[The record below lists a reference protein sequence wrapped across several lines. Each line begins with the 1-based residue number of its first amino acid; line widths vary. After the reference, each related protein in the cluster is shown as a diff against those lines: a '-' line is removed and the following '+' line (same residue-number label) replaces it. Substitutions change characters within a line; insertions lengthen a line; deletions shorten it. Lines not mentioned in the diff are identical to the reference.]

1 MAHDPAQR
9 ATMVPPLLQPLLD
22 ALSDTSVAFAC
33 YGPDRRYL
41 MISQAL
47 AELNNVPAPE
57 HIGRLPSEVL
67 GSELGGQIE
76 AAAGRVLSDGKP
88 YREPEQRLPRGDWA
102 SAVRYLDST
111 WTPVR
116 GSGGEVL
123 GVLAVVNDVT
133 DRHRIADLLGSTQW
147 RIGKLQTVARELAGA
162 LTISEVRAAVAKL
175 GQVTGSSHVDLRLL
189 DPVGRS
195 PWPSPMR
202 PARNL
207 DADEAT
213 LHRPSRPS
221 AQVRPARNL
230 DADEATLHRLG
241 GPSAQVGPARHPD
254 PDPNPDPDEATLR
267 PLDRPSAQ
275 MVPPQRS
282 LGPRT
287 PAEEDRWEWR
297 TLAWPALLA
306 AAVRDGQ
313 PCYLSDRASLR
324 ARYPEAV
331 EWPASTSPGPGEQAW
346 AVLPLSTA
354 VGPVGG
360 LYLVYDG
367 PRGFDE
373 DDRAYL
379 QALAGQCTMAV
390 ARARMHEREHRQVV
404 SLQEA
409 ILPKRLPQLEGVD
422 AAFRYIPGSL
432 DTEVGG
438 DWYDL
443 FGFPDGRIGLVVG
456 DVIGKGITAAAGMG
470 RVRAALR
477 ALAFTDPAPHAV
489 LTGLDRLFDATENAE
504 SLTTVVYAVLDPVTR
519 TLSISD
525 AGHLPLLV
533 RQADGRTAYLETE
546 DDEAA
551 TPLGL
556 SETRYEHEVALRAG
570 DVVIGFSDGLVETRD
585 ASITDGLERL
595 RVAAEHGPDGDLDV
609 LLDHLVDEMLRDQEQ
624 DDDVTLLAVRIG
636 G

>member
-1 MAHDPAQR
+1 MVAHDPAR
-9 ATMVPPLLQPLLD
+9 AAAAVAPLLRPLLD
-22 ALSDTSVAFAC
+22 ALAADASVAFAC
-33 YGPDRRYL
+33 YAPDGRYL
-41 MISQAL
+41 MVSRAL
-47 AELNNVPAPE
+47 AELNELPAQE
-57 HIGRLPSEVL
+57 HVGRLPSEVL
-67 GSELGGQIE
+67 GPELGAQIE
-76 AAAGRVLSDGKP
+76 AAAARVLADGKP
-88 YREPEQRLPRGDWA
+88 YREPEQRLRRGDWPGA
-102 SAVRYLDST
+102 LRYLDST
-111 WTPVR
+111 WTAVR
-116 GSGGEVL
+116 GEGGEIL
-123 GVLAVVNDVT
+123 GVLAVVHDLT

-175 GQVTGSSHVDLRLL
+175 GQVTGSTHVDLRLL

-195 PWPSPMR
+195 PWPSP
-202 PARNL
+202 L
-207 DADEAT
+207 
-213 LHRPSRPS
+213 
-221 AQVRPARNL
+221 
-230 DADEATLHRLG
+230 
-241 GPSAQVGPARHPD
+241 
-254 PDPNPDPDEATLR
+254 
-267 PLDRPSAQ
+267 
-275 MVPPQRS
+275 VPPQRAA
-282 LGPRT
+282 GART
-287 PAEEDRWEWR
+287 SAEEDRWEWR
-297 TLAWPALLA
+297 TLSWPALLA

-313 PCYLSDRASLR
+313 PCYLPDRAALA
-324 ARYPEAV
+324 ARYPEA
-331 EWPASTSPGPGEQAW
+331 ERWPEATAPAPGEQAW

-360 LYLVYDG
+360 LYLVYDA

-409 ILPKRLPQLEGVD
+409 ILPQRLPRLDGVD

-443 FGFPDGRIGLVVG
+443 FGFSDGRIGLVVG

-477 ALAFTDPAPHAV
+477 ALAFTDPSPRAV

-504 SLTTVVYAVLDPVTR
+504 SLTTVVYAVLDPPR
-519 TLSISD
+519 RALRISD

-533 RQADGRTAYLETE
+533 RRADGRAEFLETE
-546 DDEAA
+546 EMEAA

-556 SETRYEHEVALRAG
+556 SEERDEHEVLLEAG

-585 ASITDGLERL
+585 AAITVGLERL
-595 RVAAEHGPDGDLDV
+595 RAAAEDFPAADLDA
-609 LLDHLVDEMLRDQEQ
+609 LLDHLVDVMLRDQEQ

>member
-1 MAHDPAQR
+1 MDSGGRRQVADDAAR
-9 ATMVPPLLQPLLD
+9 RTAVAPPLLQPLLE
-22 ALSDTSVAFAC
+22 ALSDSSLAFAC
-33 YGPDRRYL
+33 YGTDRRYL
-41 MISQAL
+41 TISQML
-47 AELNNVPAPE
+47 ADLNGLPPE
-57 HIGRLPSEVL
+57 AHLGMLPSEVL
-67 GSELGGQIE
+67 GPELGGQIE
-76 AAAGRVLSDGKP
+76 AAAARVLADGKP
-88 YREPEQRLPRGDWA
+88 YREPEQRLSRGDW
-102 SAVRYLDST
+102 SGVRYLDSS
-111 WTPVR
+111 WTSVR
-116 GSGGEVL
+116 GAAGEVL
-123 GVLAVVNDVT
+123 AVLAVVNDVT

-195 PWPSPMR
+195 PWPSPLP
-202 PARNL
+202 PARPL
-207 DADEAT
+207 DSDEAT
-213 LHRPSRPS
+213 P
-221 AQVRPARNL
+221 
-230 DADEATLHRLG
+230 HRLG
-241 GPSAQVGPARHPD
+241 GPSAPV
-254 PDPNPDPDEATLR
+254 
-267 PLDRPSAQ
+267 
-275 MVPPQRS
+275 VPPQRS
-282 LGPRT
+282 SGPRNA
-287 PAEEDRWEWR
+287 AEEDRWEWR
-297 TLAWPALLA
+297 TLSWPALLA

-313 PCYLSDRASLR
+313 PCYLSDRGALR
-324 ARYPEAV
+324 TRYPEAA
-331 EWPASTSPGPGEQAW
+331 EWAAAGAPGPAEQAW

-360 LYLVYDG
+360 LYLAYDA
-367 PRGFDE
+367 PRGFDD

-409 ILPKRLPQLEGVD
+409 ILPKRLPQLAGVD

-443 FGFPDGRIGLVVG
+443 FEFTDGRIGMVVG

-477 ALAFTDPAPHAV
+477 ALAFTDPAPHVV

-504 SLTTVVYAVLDPVTR
+504 SLTTVVYAVLDR
-519 TLSISD
+519 RRRALSISD

-533 RQADGRTAYLETE
+533 RQADGTAAYLETE
-546 DDEAA
+546 EDEAA

-556 SETRYEHEVALRAG
+556 SEERFEHEVLLRPG

-585 ASITDGLERL
+585 AAITVGLERL
-595 RVAAEHGPDGDLDV
+595 RQAAESGPQGDLDA

>member
-1 MAHDPAQR
+1 VR
-9 ATMVPPLLQPLLD
+9 
-22 ALSDTSVAFAC
+22 
-33 YGPDRRYL
+33 DR
-41 MISQAL
+41 SGA
-47 AELNNVPAPE
+47 
-57 HIGRLPSEVL
+57 IG
-67 GSELGGQIE
+67 G
-76 AAAGRVLSDGKP
+76 A
-88 YREPEQRLPRGDWA
+88 
-102 SAVRYLDST
+102 
-111 WTPVR
+111 
-116 GSGGEVL
+116 
-123 GVLAVVNDVT
+123 LAVVHDVT

-195 PWPSPMR
+195 PWPARQGPLRGSDLGE
-202 PARNL
+202 PALR
-207 DADEAT
+207 
-213 LHRPSRPS
+213 S
-221 AQVRPARNL
+221 
-230 DADEATLHRLG
+230 LG
-241 GPSAQVGPARHPD
+241 GPSVPVPV
-254 PDPNPDPDEATLR
+254 
-267 PLDRPSAQ
+267 PS
-275 MVPPQRS
+275 QRS
-282 LGPRT
+282 VGPRT
-287 PAEEDRWEWR
+287 AAEEDRWEWR
-297 TLAWPALLA
+297 TLSWPALLA
-306 AAVRDGQ
+306 AGVRDGQ
-313 PCYLSDRASLR
+313 PCYLPDRAALR
-324 ARYPEAV
+324 SRYPEAG
-331 EWPASTSPGPGEQAW
+331 EWPAAAAPRPAEQAW

-360 LYLVYDG
+360 LYLVYDA

-409 ILPKRLPQLEGVD
+409 ILPKRLPQLPGVD

-443 FGFPDGRIGLVVG
+443 FGFQDGRIGFVVG

-477 ALAFTDPAPHAV
+477 ALAYTNPAPHVV

-504 SLTTVVYAVLDPVTR
+504 SLTTLVYAVLDPDR
-519 TLSISD
+519 RALRISD

-533 RQADGRTAYLETE
+533 RQADGSARFLEAE
-546 DDEAA
+546 EDEAA

-556 SETRYEHEVALRAG
+556 SEPRFEHEVLLRPG

-585 ASITDGLERL
+585 AAITDGLERL
-595 RVAAEHGPDGDLDV
+595 RVAASHAPEGDLES

>member
-1 MAHDPAQR
+1 MAHQPARR
-9 ATMVPPLLQPLLD
+9 ATVAPPLLRPLIE
-22 ALSDTSVAFAC
+22 ALAADTSVAFAC
-33 YGPDRRYL
+33 YGPDQRYL
-41 MISQAL
+41 MVSHAL
-47 AELNNVPAPE
+47 AELNGLPADE
-57 HIGRLPSEVL
+57 HPGRLPTDVL
-67 GSELGGQIE
+67 GAELGMQVE
-76 AAAGRVLSDGKP
+76 AAVARVLADGKP
-88 YREPEQRLPRGDWA
+88 YREPELRLRRGEWPG
-102 SAVRYLDST
+102 AVRYLDST

-116 GSGGEVL
+116 GEDGA
-123 GVLAVVNDVT
+123 VLAVLTVVGDVT

-175 GQVTGSSHVDLRLL
+175 GQVTGSTHVDLRLL

-195 PWPSPMR
+195 PWPSPV
-202 PARNL
+202 L
-207 DADEAT
+207 
-213 LHRPSRPS
+213 
-221 AQVRPARNL
+221 
-230 DADEATLHRLG
+230 
-241 GPSAQVGPARHPD
+241 
-254 PDPNPDPDEATLR
+254 
-267 PLDRPSAQ
+267 
-275 MVPPQRS
+275 PPQRG
-282 LGPRT
+282 LRGARGRRT

-297 TLAWPALLA
+297 TLSWPALLA

-313 PCYLSDRASLR
+313 PCYLRDRDALLK
-324 ARYPEAV
+324 RYPEAAG
-331 EWPASTSPGPGEQAW
+331 WTSATAPAPAEQAW

-360 LYLVYDG
+360 LYLVYDA
-367 PRGFDE
+367 PRGFDD

-409 ILPKRLPQLEGVD
+409 ILPKRLPRLDGVD

-504 SLTTVVYAVLDPVTR
+504 SLTTVVYAVLDPAR
-519 TLSISD
+519 RALSISD

-533 RQADGRTAYLETE
+533 RRADGTAEYLETE
-546 DDEAA
+546 EDEAA

-556 SETRYEHEVALRAG
+556 SEIRCEHEVLLRNG

-585 ASITDGLERL
+585 AAITVGLERL
-595 RVAAEHGPDGDLDV
+595 RSAVRDAPPAGDLDT
-609 LLDHLVDEMLRDQEQ
+609 LLDHLVDAMLRDQEQ

>member
-1 MAHDPAQR
+1 MAHEPARR
-9 ATMVPPLLQPLLD
+9 AAVAPPLLQPLLD
-22 ALSDTSVAFAC
+22 ALADTSVAFAC
-33 YGPDRRYL
+33 YDRDRRYL
-41 MISQAL
+41 TISQAL
-47 AELNNVPAPE
+47 ADLNGFPPHA
-57 HIGRLPSEVL
+57 HLGLRPSEVL
-67 GSELGGQIE
+67 GPELGGQIE
-76 AAAGRVLSDGKP
+76 AAAARVLADGKP
-88 YREPEQRLPRGDWA
+88 YREPEQRLRHGDWPG
-102 SAVRYLDST
+102 VRYLDSS
-111 WTPVR
+111 WTAVR
-116 GSGGEVL
+116 GSDGEVL
-123 GVLAVVNDVT
+123 AVLAVVHDVT

-195 PWPSPMR
+195 PWPTRLGRVRGSDFGGARSER
-202 PARNL
+202 P
-207 DADEAT
+207 
-213 LHRPSRPS
+213 P
-221 AQVRPARNL
+221 VRPAM
-230 DADEATLHRLG
+230 
-241 GPSAQVGPARHPD
+241 P
-254 PDPNPDPDEATLR
+254 
-267 PLDRPSAQ
+267 
-275 MVPPQRS
+275 VPPQRS
-282 LGPRT
+282 TPPRT
-287 PAEEDRWEWR
+287 SAEEDRWEWR

-313 PCYLSDRASLR
+313 PCYLPDRAALR
-324 ARYPEAV
+324 ARYPEAG
-331 EWPASTSPGPGEQAW
+331 EWAAGTAPGSAEQAW

-360 LYLVYDG
+360 LYLAYDA

-409 ILPKRLPQLEGVD
+409 ILPKRLPQLPGVD

-443 FGFPDGRIGLVVG
+443 FGFQDGRIGFVVG

-477 ALAFTDPAPHAV
+477 ALAFTDPAPRAV
-489 LTGLDRLFDATENAE
+489 ITGLDRLFDATENAE
-504 SLTTVVYAVLDPVTR
+504 SLTTVVYAVLDPDR
-519 TLSISD
+519 RALRISD

-533 RQADGRTAYLETE
+533 RQADGTTAYLETE
-546 DDEAA
+546 EDEAA

-556 SETRYEHEVALRAG
+556 SEERFEHEVLLRPG

-585 ASITDGLERL
+585 SAITVGLERL
-595 RVAAEHGPDGDLDV
+595 RVAAEHGPEGDLDS
-609 LLDHLVDEMLRDQEQ
+609 LLDHLVDEMLTDQEQ
-624 DDDVTLLAVRIG
+624 DDDVTLLAIRIG

>member
-1 MAHDPAQR
+1 VAHEPAR
-9 ATMVPPLLQPLLD
+9 GAAVAPPLLQALLNSLCE
-22 ALSDTSVAFAC
+22 ASVSFAC
-33 YGPDRRYL
+33 YDLERRYL
-41 MISQAL
+41 MISQPL
-47 AELNNVPAPE
+47 ADLNGLPPHAHV
-57 HIGRLPSEVL
+57 GLLPSEVL
-67 GSELGGQIE
+67 GAELGGQVE
-76 AAAGRVLSDGKP
+76 AAAARVLADGKS
-88 YREPEQRLPRGDWA
+88 YREPEQRLHPGEWTG
-102 SAVRYLDST
+102 VRYLDSN

-116 GSGGEVL
+116 GTDGEVL
-123 GVLAVVNDVT
+123 AVLAVVNDVT

-195 PWPSPMR
+195 PWPTRLGRVRRSDLR
-202 PARNL
+202 AAELRASEL
-207 DADEAT
+207 RGAE
-213 LHRPSRPS
+213 PS
-221 AQVRPARNL
+221 AANPGEGRSGTAPGTSTNPA
-230 DADEATLHRLG
+230 A
-241 GPSAQVGPARHPD
+241 S
-254 PDPNPDPDEATLR
+254 
-267 PLDRPSAQ
+267 
-275 MVPPQRS
+275 VPPQRS
-282 LGPRT
+282 PGSRT
-287 PAEEDRWEWR
+287 AAEEDRWEWR

-313 PCYLSDRASLR
+313 PCYLSDRAALR
-324 ARYPEAV
+324 ARYPEADQ
-331 EWPASTSPGPGEQAW
+331 WPAGTAPGPAEQAW

-360 LYLVYDG
+360 LYLVYDA

-409 ILPKRLPQLEGVD
+409 ILPKRLPQLDGVD

-443 FGFPDGRIGLVVG
+443 FGFQDKRIGFVVG

-504 SLTTVVYAVLDPVTR
+504 SLTTVVYAVLDPVR
-519 TLSISD
+519 RALSISD

-533 RQADGRTAYLETE
+533 LQADGTAAYLESE
-546 DDEAA
+546 EDEAA

-556 SETRYEHEVALRAG
+556 SEERFEHEVLLRPG

-585 ASITDGLERL
+585 ASITVGLERL
-595 RVAAEHGPDGDLDV
+595 RVAAEHAPGADLDV

-624 DDDVTLLAVRIG
+624 DDDVTLLALRIG

>member
-1 MAHDPAQR
+1 MAHEPVARRADVVPA
-9 ATMVPPLLQPLLD
+9 LLRPLLD

-33 YGPDRRYL
+33 YDTGRRYL
-41 MISQAL
+41 TISQPL
-47 AELNNVPAPE
+47 ADLNGLPPAA
-57 HIGRLPSEVL
+57 HIGLRPSEVL
-67 GSELGGQIE
+67 GADLGGQIE
-76 AAAGRVLSDGKP
+76 AAAARVLADGKP
-88 YREPEQRLPRGDWA
+88 YREPEQRLHHGDWTG
-102 SAVRYLDST
+102 VRFLDSS

-116 GSGGEVL
+116 GADGAVIA
-123 GVLAVVNDVT
+123 VLAVVNDVT

-195 PWPSPMR
+195 PWPSP
-202 PARNL
+202 L
-207 DADEAT
+207 
-213 LHRPSRPS
+213 
-221 AQVRPARNL
+221 
-230 DADEATLHRLG
+230 
-241 GPSAQVGPARHPD
+241 
-254 PDPNPDPDEATLR
+254 
-267 PLDRPSAQ
+267 
-275 MVPPQRS
+275 VPPQRS
-282 LGPRT
+282 GGPRT
-287 PAEEDRWEWR
+287 ATEEDRWEWR

-313 PCYLSDRASLR
+313 PCYLPDRAALR
-324 ARYPEAV
+324 ARYPEAG
-331 EWPASTSPGPGEQAW
+331 EWPAANAPGEAEQAW

-360 LYLVYDG
+360 LYLVYDA

-409 ILPKRLPQLEGVD
+409 ILPKRLPQLDGVD

-443 FGFPDGRIGLVVG
+443 FGFQDGRIGLVVG

-477 ALAFTDPAPHAV
+477 ALAFTDPAPRAV

-504 SLTTVVYAVLDPVTR
+504 SLTTLVYAVLDR
-519 TLSISD
+519 ERRALSISG

-533 RQADGRTAYLETE
+533 RQADGTAAYLETDE
-546 DDEAA
+546 DEAA

-556 SETRYEHEVALRAG
+556 SEPRSEHEVLLRPG

-585 ASITDGLERL
+585 AAITEGLERL
-595 RVAAEHGPDGDLDV
+595 RRAAQRAPEGDLDS

>member
-1 MAHDPAQR
+1 VAHEPARR
-9 ATMVPPLLQPLLD
+9 AAVAPPLLQPLLD
-22 ALSDTSVAFAC
+22 ALADTSVAFAC
-33 YGPDRRYL
+33 YDRDRRYL
-41 MISQAL
+41 TISQAL
-47 AELNNVPAPE
+47 ADLNGFPPHA
-57 HIGRLPSEVL
+57 HLGLRPSEVL
-67 GSELGGQIE
+67 GPELGGQIE
-76 AAAGRVLSDGKP
+76 AAAARVLADGKP
-88 YREPEQRLPRGDWA
+88 YREPEQRLRHGDWPG
-102 SAVRYLDST
+102 VRYLDSS
-111 WTPVR
+111 WTAVR
-116 GSGGEVL
+116 GSDGEVL
-123 GVLAVVNDVT
+123 AVLAVVHDVT

-195 PWPSPMR
+195 PWPTRLGRVRGSDFGGARSER
-202 PARNL
+202 P
-207 DADEAT
+207 
-213 LHRPSRPS
+213 P
-221 AQVRPARNL
+221 VRPAM
-230 DADEATLHRLG
+230 
-241 GPSAQVGPARHPD
+241 P
-254 PDPNPDPDEATLR
+254 
-267 PLDRPSAQ
+267 
-275 MVPPQRS
+275 VPPQRS
-282 LGPRT
+282 TPPRT
-287 PAEEDRWEWR
+287 AAEEDRWEWR

-313 PCYLSDRASLR
+313 PCYLPDRAALR
-324 ARYPEAV
+324 ARYPEAG
-331 EWPASTSPGPGEQAW
+331 EWAAGTAPGSAEQAW

-360 LYLVYDG
+360 LYLAYDA

-409 ILPKRLPQLEGVD
+409 ILPKRLPQLPGVD

-443 FGFPDGRIGLVVG
+443 FGFQDGRIGFVVG

-477 ALAFTDPAPHAV
+477 ALAFTDPAPRAV
-489 LTGLDRLFDATENAE
+489 ITGLDRLFDATENAE
-504 SLTTVVYAVLDPVTR
+504 SLTTVVYAVLDPDR
-519 TLSISD
+519 RALRISD

-533 RQADGRTAYLETE
+533 RQADGTTAYLETE
-546 DDEAA
+546 EDEAA

-556 SETRYEHEVALRAG
+556 SEERFEHEVLLRPG

-585 ASITDGLERL
+585 SAITVGLERL
-595 RVAAEHGPDGDLDV
+595 RVAAEHGPEGDLDS
-609 LLDHLVDEMLRDQEQ
+609 LLDHLVDEMLTDQEQ
-624 DDDVTLLAVRIG
+624 DDDVTLLAIRIG

>member
-1 MAHDPAQR
+1 MAHDPAR
-9 ATMVPPLLQPLLD
+9 PAVAAVTPALVQPLLD
-22 ALSDTSVAFAC
+22 ALRGHAAVAFAC
-33 YGPDRRYL
+33 YGPDHRYL
-41 MISQAL
+41 TVSQAL
-47 AELNNVPAPE
+47 ADLNGLPVEA
-57 HIGRLPSEVL
+57 HLGRLPTEVL
-67 GSELGGQIE
+67 GPELGAQVDT
-76 AAAGRVLSDGKP
+76 AATRVFGDGKP
-88 YREPEQRLPRGDWA
+88 YREPEQRLASADWGG
-102 SAVRYLDST
+102 AVRYLDST

-116 GSGGEVL
+116 DASGAV
-123 GVLAVVNDVT
+123 VAALAVVNDVT
-133 DRHRIADLLGSTQW
+133 DRHRIAELLGSTQW

-175 GQVTGSSHVDLRLL
+175 AQVTGSTHVDLRLL

-195 PWPSPMR
+195 PWPTPLQLLPSPRRR
-202 PARNL
+202 PR
-207 DADEAT
+207 E
-213 LHRPSRPS
+213 R
-221 AQVRPARNL
+221 
-230 DADEATLHRLG
+230 G
-241 GPSAQVGPARHPD
+241 
-254 PDPNPDPDEATLR
+254 
-267 PLDRPSAQ
+267 
-275 MVPPQRS
+275 
-282 LGPRT
+282 
-287 PAEEDRWEWR
+287 EEERWEWR
-297 TLAWPALLA
+297 TLTWPALLA

-313 PCYLSDRASLR
+313 PCYLPDRESMT
-324 ARYPEAV
+324 ARFPEAGQ
-331 EWPASTSPGPGEQAW
+331 WPATTAPGPGESAW

-360 LYLVYDG
+360 LYLVYDS

-409 ILPKRLPQLEGVD
+409 ILPKRLPELPGID

-477 ALAFTDPAPHAV
+477 ALAFTDPSPQAV

-504 SLTTVVYAVLDPVTR
+504 SLTTVVYAVLEPATR
-519 TLSISD
+519 RLRLAD

-533 RQADGRTAYLETE
+533 RTASGEVSFLESET
-546 DDEAA
+546 AA

-556 SETRYEHEVALRAG
+556 SEDRYEFEVSLKPG

-585 ASITDGLERL
+585 ASLTDGFDRL
-595 RVAAEHGPDGDLDV
+595 VRAARGAPAGDLDA
-609 LLDHLVDEMLRDQEQ
+609 LLDHLVDEMLREQEQ

-636 G
+636 A

>member
-1 MAHDPAQR
+1 MAHDPAR
-9 ATMVPPLLQPLLD
+9 AAVASSLLQPLLD

-33 YGPDRRYL
+33 YDTDRRYL
-41 MISQAL
+41 TISRPL
-47 AELNNVPAPE
+47 ADLNGLPPAA
-57 HIGRLPSEVL
+57 HIGLRPSEVL
-67 GSELGGQIE
+67 GAELGGAIE
-76 AAAGRVLSDGKP
+76 AAAARVLADGKP
-88 YREPEQRLPRGDWA
+88 YREPEQRLHHGDWTG
-102 SAVRYLDST
+102 VRYLDST

-116 GSGGEVL
+116 GAGGEVL
-123 GVLAVVNDVT
+123 AVLAVVNDVT

-195 PWPSPMR
+195 PWPSPLR
-202 PARNL
+202 LARNPES
-207 DADEAT
+207 DEAS
-213 LHRPSRPS
+213 LSRMGRPS
-221 AQVRPARNL
+221 APVRYARNPES
-230 DADEATLHRLG
+230 DEASLSQMG
-241 GPSAQVGPARHPD
+241 SPSA
-254 PDPNPDPDEATLR
+254 
-267 PLDRPSAQ
+267 PL
-275 MVPPQRS
+275 VPPQRS
-282 LGPRT
+282 GGPRT
-287 PAEEDRWEWR
+287 AAEEDRWEWR

-313 PCYLSDRASLR
+313 PCYLPDRAALR
-324 ARYPEAV
+324 SRYPEAG
-331 EWPASTSPGPGEQAW
+331 EWPAANAPGETEQAW

-360 LYLVYDG
+360 LYLVYDA

-409 ILPKRLPQLEGVD
+409 ILPKRLPQLDGVD

-443 FGFPDGRIGLVVG
+443 FGFQDGRIGLVVG

-477 ALAFTDPAPHAV
+477 ALAFTDPAPHTV

-504 SLTTVVYAVLDPVTR
+504 SLTTVVYAVLDR
-519 TLSISD
+519 ERRALSISD

-533 RQADGRTAYLETE
+533 RQADGTAAFLETE
-546 DDEAA
+546 EDEAA

-556 SETRYEHEVALRAG
+556 SETRREHEVLLKPG

-585 ASITDGLERL
+585 AAITDGLERL
-595 RVAAEHGPDGDLDV
+595 RRAAERAPEGDLDL

>member
-1 MAHDPAQR
+1 MAHEPARR
-9 ATMVPPLLQPLLD
+9 AAVAPPLLQALLD
-22 ALSDTSVAFAC
+22 ALAGTSDAFAC
-33 YGPDRRYL
+33 YDRDRRYL
-41 MISQAL
+41 TISQAL
-47 AELNNVPAPE
+47 ADLN
-57 HIGRLPSEVL
+57 GLPPHAHLGLRPSDVL
-67 GSELGGQIE
+67 GPELGGPIE
-76 AAAGRVLSDGKP
+76 AAAARVLADGKP
-88 YREPEQRLPRGDWA
+88 YREPEQRLRHGDWTG
-102 SAVRYLDST
+102 VRYLDTS
-111 WTPVR
+111 WTAVR
-116 GSGGEVL
+116 GPDGEML
-123 GVLAVVNDVT
+123 AVLAVVSDVT

-195 PWPSPMR
+195 PWPTRLGRAWGSDFGGARSAR
-202 PARNL
+202 PAG
-207 DADEAT
+207 E
-213 LHRPSRPS
+213 
-221 AQVRPARNL
+221 PA
-230 DADEATLHRLG
+230 AH
-241 GPSAQVGPARHPD
+241 
-254 PDPNPDPDEATLR
+254 
-267 PLDRPSAQ
+267 
-275 MVPPQRS
+275 VPTQRS
-282 LGPRT
+282 QPPRT
-287 PAEEDRWEWR
+287 AVEEDRWEWR

-313 PCYLSDRASLR
+313 PCYLPDRAALR
-324 ARYPEAV
+324 ARYPEAG
-331 EWPASTSPGPGEQAW
+331 EWPAGTAPGETEQAW

-360 LYLVYDG
+360 LYLAYDA

-409 ILPKRLPQLEGVD
+409 ILPKRLPQLPGVD

-443 FGFPDGRIGLVVG
+443 FGFQDRRIGFVVG

-477 ALAFTDPAPHAV
+477 ALAFTDPAPRAV
-489 LTGLDRLFDATENAE
+489 ITGLDRLFDATENAE
-504 SLTTVVYAVLDPVTR
+504 SLTTVVYAVLDPDR
-519 TLSISD
+519 RALRISD

-533 RQADGRTAYLETE
+533 RQADGTTAYLETE
-546 DDEAA
+546 EDEAA

-556 SETRYEHEVALRAG
+556 SEERFEHEVLLRPG

-585 ASITDGLERL
+585 AAITVGLERL
-595 RVAAEHGPDGDLDV
+595 RVAAEHAPEGDLDT

-624 DDDVTLLAVRIG
+624 DDDVTLLAIRIG